1 MIFLSLFLAGHFH
14 CGWDHSYVVPFL
26 GDLLFGNYQYPI
38 DDLSGYTLLCNCCCA
53 SGAHLLPCSSESGLC
68 LQECTFLCLY
78 SRLVRDPFGSHT
90 KRSLLF
96 VNAEVLV
103 SWTIED
109 RKKNTKQNSFTKRDL
124 LAVWNSGPAKWILK
138 YHLEE
143 PNLIWGRKIRIKEIK
158 ETWNQNILCTSS
170 KTVIACWKVSNW
182 IRVSYAPWQLENDC
196 TTKICRGAGPLAWWQ

>member
-109 RKKNTKQNSFTKRDL
+109 RKKTQNRIALQNEISWLFETLDQLSGFSNIILRNQILFGEERSELKKLKKHEIKISFVQVPKQLL
-124 LAVWNSGPAKWILK
+124 LAGKSVTGSEWAMPPGS
-138 YHLEE
+138 
-143 PNLIWGRKIRIKEIK
+143 
-158 ETWNQNILCTSS
+158 
-170 KTVIACWKVSNW
+170 
-182 IRVSYAPWQLENDC
+182 
-196 TTKICRGAGPLAWWQ
+196 